1 MFQLLWLPQICYLI
15 AKKIDAQNML
25 IITGTNFSKCFIW
38 ICMHVLCI
46 RNRNA
51 LFQIILQVFRSILVT
66 GREVHCVVLS
76 SKEKEVW
83 KTEDGHFVLN
93 HAVLYSNSKRILKM
107 QEVYICWTLYTR
119 YNWICFVS
127 SSLQRDWSAWETAAG
142 SFEVKLHFMKL

>member
-25 IITGTNFSKCFIW
+25 IITSTNFSKCFIW

-76 SKEKEVW
+76 SKEKGVW
-83 KTEDGHFVLN
+83 KIEDGHLSKTMQFCIQIAEESWKCKSFKFVEPCTFPTEFALFLL
-93 HAVLYSNSKRILKM
+93 H
-107 QEVYICWTLYTR
+107 C
-119 YNWICFVS
+119 
-127 SSLQRDWSAWETAAG
+127 RDWIAWETVAG
-142 SFEVKLHFMKL
+142 PFEVKLHFMKL